1 MIEQTRFLS
10 TVFLGSEFKLENI
23 YFGENFCGK
32 NVCGN
37 LFLRIA
43 RKTAK
48 SRKIR
53 TRKNFVPHGSL
64 KPMFAT
70 TSNYWHLFN
79 RRLAAE
85 SKRQHSYPQFL
96 IPTYHDNSNQLLTL
110 RNILKLLRDPLIVY
124 FLAVKPSF
132 FQNASFTSPSCFF
145 DRSSHL

>member
-23 YFGENFCGK
+23 YSGVNYCGR

-43 RKTAK
+43 RKIPK
-48 SRKIR
+48 SRAR
-53 TRKNFVPHGSL
+53 QNFVLHGSL
-64 KPMFAT
+64 EPMFAI

-85 SKRQHSYPQFL
+85 SKRQHSYPKFL
-96 IPTYHDNSNQLLTL
+96 IPPYHDNSNQLLTL
-110 RNILKLLRDPLIVY
+110 RNISKLLRDPRIVY

-132 FQNASFTSPSCFF
+132 FQNTSFTSRSCFY

>member
-23 YFGENFCGK
+23 YSGENFCGK

-43 RKTAK
+43 RKAAK
-48 SRKIR
+48 IPKIR
-53 TRKNFVPHGSL
+53 TPQN
-64 KPMFAT
+64 
-70 TSNYWHLFN
+70 LFN

-85 SKRQHSYPQFL
+85 SKRQHSYPKFL
-96 IPTYHDNSNQLLTL
+96 IPPYHDNSNQLLTL
-110 RNILKLLRDPLIVY
+110 RNTLKLLRDPLIVY
-124 FLAVKPSF
+124 LLAVKPSF
-132 FQNASFTSPSCFF
+132 LQNASFTSPSCFF